1 MSKKF
6 KTKHTKGNVLKKILI
21 FISLILLIIFLT
33 FNKLY
38 DFLINR
44 INESDVI
51 NIFLNNKENDFKKI
65 FSTDKIN
72 FLVSYTLGIDLNN
85 KKEENEIKELTTI
98 KTENENINNEEPIIY
113 IYNTHQTEEYRRINT
128 NDYNINP
135 TVLHASYIFQN
146 KLSDLGIKSIV
157 EENNIKEILNINGWN
172 YRNSYKASKLLATD
186 ALSKNPSIK
195 YVIDLHRD
203 SIPESIGKITI
214 DNKDYAKIMFVLGK
228 GHAGYERNLEM
239 ATRLNNYL
247 KEFNESITRGI
258 NIKNNSGIFNQD
270 LSPNAVLIEIGGP
283 YNDINSVSNSLELL
297 AKIYKRIVD
306 EDNEKEET

>member
-1 MSKKF
+1 MSRKF
-6 KTKHTKGNVLKKILI
+6 KTKHTKNNLLKKILLFTI
-21 FISLILLIIFLT
+21 LILLIVFLT
-33 FNKLY
+33 FNRMY
-38 DFLINR
+38 DFLINK
-44 INESDVI
+44 IDVI
-51 NIFLNNKENDFKKI
+51 NIILNSEDTKIKKFFSVNKID
-65 FSTDKIN
+65 
-72 FLVSYTLGIDLNN
+72 FLVSYTLGLDLNDNN
-85 KKEENEIKELTTI
+85 KLSEETKEITTI
-98 KTENENINNEEPIIY
+98 KTENENKNNEEPLIY
-113 IYNTHQTEEYRRINT
+113 IYNTHQTEEYRAVNT
-128 NDYNINP
+128 NDYNVSP

-203 SIPESIGKITI
+203 SIPESIGKISI

>member
-172 YRNSYKASKLLATD
+172 YRNSYKASKLLAQD